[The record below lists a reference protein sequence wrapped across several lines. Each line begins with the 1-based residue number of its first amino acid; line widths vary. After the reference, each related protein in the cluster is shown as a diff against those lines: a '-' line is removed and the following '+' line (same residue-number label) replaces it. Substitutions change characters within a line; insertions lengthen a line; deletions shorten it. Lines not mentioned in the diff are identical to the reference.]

1 MADLFIVKGQLKLS
15 LWLVGTGFFGGVFAA
30 WDAWRKIGTGGEG
43 QDRFLLAATITGVLA
58 VAWIGVLV
66 AYLSAHWIM
75 RPRSNRQSRW
85 SKIPWWVLMCVA
97 LLAVISSMAF
107 VLPWLS
113 AKGSTEFALLE
124 KGRLERLRERI
135 AENPELLERTDRE
148 TGYTLLEQAL
158 ESGNPEA
165 IELLLST
172 GADLTPVADRLNLS
186 VLLENLPMLGTLLRN
201 GVDPDAVDDDG
212 FAPIHYAVET
222 QNTNALVLLLDS
234 GADVDVRTRL
244 HQTPLL
250 LAIMADDLPTAG
262 ILLGYG
268 ADPNAWDRRG
278 ETALHKAVRRRN
290 PEGVRFLLEKGADPA
305 VFSFN
310 NMAPIHIAA
319 LNGQD
324 ELVELFLE
332 RPGMVGL
339 HNDNG
344 GTALDHALRGRRYDT
359 ARLLIEHGADIDHA
373 TADGTTALH
382 RMLAARKYSVARF
395 LIEEGADVRIA
406 DADGETAYDF
416 MRRKQLQLLLDLVD
430 ARDNPLPEPAATN
443 TVDTAEAP

>member
-15 LWLVGTGFFGGVFAA
+15 LWLVGTGFFVGVFAA
-30 WDAWRKIGTGGEG
+30 WDAWRKIGVGGEG
-43 QDRFLLAATITGVLA
+43 QDRFLLAATITAVLA

-66 AYLSAHWIM
+66 AYLSAHRFM
-75 RPRSNRQSRW
+75 QPRSNQPSRW
-85 SKIPWWVLMCVA
+85 SKIPWWVLVCVA
-97 LLAVISSMAF
+97 LLALISAMAF
-107 VLPWLS
+107 VMPWLS
-113 AKGSTEFALLE
+113 AKGSSGFALLE
-124 KGRLERLRERI
+124 KGRFERLRERI
-135 AENPELLERTDRE
+135 AENPELLERTDRK
-148 TGYTLLEQAL
+148 TGNTLLEQAL

-165 IELLLST
+165 IELLISA
-172 GADLTPVADRLNLS
+172 GADLASVAGQINLS
-186 VLLENLPMLGTLLRN
+186 ALLENLPMLGTLLRN
-201 GVDPDAVDDDG
+201 GIDPDAVDADG
-212 FAPIHYAVET
+212 FAPVHHAVET
-222 QNTNALVLLLDS
+222 QNTNALVVLLDN
-234 GADVDVRTRL
+234 GADVDARTRL

-339 HNDNG
+339 HNDDDR
-344 GTALDHALRGRRYDT
+344 TALDHALRGRRYDT
-359 ARLLIEHGADIDHA
+359 ARLLIEHGADIDR
-373 TADGTTALH
+373 TRVGDTTALH

-406 DADGETAYDF
+406 DADGETAYGF
-416 MRRKQLQLLLDLVD
+416 MRKKQLRFLLDLVD
-430 ARDNPLPEPAATN
+430 ARDNPPEPAATN
-443 TVDTAEAP
+443 AVDAAEAL

>member
-15 LWLVGTGFFGGVFAA
+15 LWFVGTGFFAGVFAA
-30 WDAWRKIGTGGEG
+30 WDAWRKIGAGGEG

-66 AYLSAHWIM
+66 AYLSAQWFM
-75 RPRSNRQSRW
+75 QPRINQQSRW

-97 LLAVISSMAF
+97 LLALISAMAF

-113 AKGSTEFALLE
+113 AKGSTEFTLLE
-124 KGRLERLRERI
+124 KGRFERLRERI
-135 AENPELLERTDRE
+135 AENPELLKRTNRK
-148 TGYTLLEQAL
+148 TGNTLLEQAL

-165 IELLLST
+165 IELLLSI
-172 GADLTPVADRLNLS
+172 GADLAAVAGRINLS
-186 VLLENLPMLGTLLRN
+186 ALLENPAMLETLLRN
-201 GVDPDAVDDDG
+201 GVDPDAVDVDG

-234 GADVDVRTRL
+234 EADVDARTAL

-250 LAIMADDLPTAG
+250 LAIMADDLPTTG

-305 VFSFN
+305 VFSFSK
-310 NMAPIHIAA
+310 MAPIHIAA

-339 HNDNG
+339 RNDDDR
-344 GTALDHALRGRRYDT
+344 TALDHALRGRRYDT
-359 ARLLIEHGADIDHA
+359 AHLLIEHGADIDRTRA
-373 TADGTTALH
+373 SDTTALH
-382 RMLAARKYSVARF
+382 RMLADKKYSVVRF
-395 LIEEGADVRIA
+395 LIEEGADVHIA
-406 DADGETAYDF
+406 DSDGETAYDF
-416 MRRKQLQLLLDLVD
+416 MRRKQLQTLLDLVD
-430 ARDNPLPEPAATN
+430 ARDNPPEPAATN
-443 TVDTAEAP
+443 AVDAAEAP